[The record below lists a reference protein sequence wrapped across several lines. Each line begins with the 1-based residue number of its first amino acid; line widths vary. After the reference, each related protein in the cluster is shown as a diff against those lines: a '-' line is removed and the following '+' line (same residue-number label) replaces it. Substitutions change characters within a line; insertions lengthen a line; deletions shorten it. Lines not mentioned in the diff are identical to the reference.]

1 MSIPQG
7 PVSVVPVQRGQ
18 RGTVPAAPRRPV
30 REDPAAE
37 REQQAQRR
45 QQVSDAA
52 QAARVAQQQ
61 RETQAWEATLVSLR
75 ANSSAVVT
83 LDLSGK
89 SVGERGARELAEALQ
104 HNTHLQG
111 INFYRNELQ
120 EAGARQVTIL
130 YDDVTILCI

>member
-18 RGTVPAAPRRPV
+18 RGTVPV

-61 RETQAWEATLVSLR
+61 RETQQL
-75 ANSSAVVT
+75 
-83 LDLSGK
+83 
-89 SVGERGARELAEALQ
+89 EL
-104 HNTHLQG
+104 
-111 INFYRNELQ
+111 F
-120 EAGARQVTIL
+120 L
-130 YDDVTILCI
+130 YVAD